1 MLGYSA
7 IAQAGYVAIG
17 LAAWGETGR
26 MAVLFYIAVYAVM
39 NAAAFALILL
49 TARGGGFDESV
60 DGLRGLVRRAP
71 LAATSALIVLLALTG
86 LPPTAGFMGKYFLFT
101 AAVGKGMVLLAAAG
115 ALNSVLSLFYYFRI
129 GRAMFLEEAPDAAA
143 TEPPSRAVTAVL
155 ALAAAALLLL
165 GLLPGLLT
173 APAVRAVLGG

>member
-1 MLGYSA
+1 
-7 IAQAGYVAIG
+7 
-17 LAAWGETGR
+17 
-26 MAVLFYIAVYAVM
+26 M

-49 TARGGGFDESV
+49 AARGGGFDESI

-71 LAATSALIVLLALTG
+71 VAAASVLVVLLALTG
-86 LPPTAGFMGKYFLFT
+86 IPPTAGFMGKYFLFT

-115 ALNSVLSLFYYFRI
+115 RAQLRPCPFSITSASAGPCSSRTRPRPPARRPEAL
-129 GRAMFLEEAPDAAA
+129 
-143 TEPPSRAVTAVL
+143 SRLVTAFL

-173 APAVRAVLGG
+173 APALRAVLGG